1 MEVKDQQKKH
11 WNAVADG
18 WAAWFD
24 WTEQNF
30 SAVTDWFRDAAD
42 WKPGV
47 RILDVGCGSGFP
59 ALAAAASIRPG
70 GSVVATD
77 ISPEMLAVASSRA
90 NADGLDNIEVV
101 EMDAE
106 QLSFADDSFDAV
118 LALYVASVVPDPA
131 PPHPLTPRTPPPERP
146 PDSVLRAVLEVAKAA
161 FVSHGH

>member
-47 RILDVGCGSGFP
+47 KP
-59 ALAAAASIRPG
+59 ADL
-70 GSVVATD
+70 
-77 ISPEMLAVASSRA
+77 
-90 NADGLDNIEVV
+90 
-101 EMDAE
+101 
-106 QLSFADDSFDAV
+106 F
-118 LALYVASVVPDPA
+118 
-131 PPHPLTPRTPPPERP
+131 
-146 PDSVLRAVLEVAKAA
+146 K
-161 FVSHGH
+161 